1 MNRNQAQGMTMYIV
15 GTVQQIVGR
24 VIGNQRHQTKG
35 FQRKITGKA
44 IIALG
49 DAQKL
54 LKSCIKQ
61 HRSI

>member
-1 MNRNQAQGMTMYIV
+1 MYIV

-24 VIGNQRHQTKG
+24 VIGNQRQQTKG
-35 FQRKITGKA
+35 FQRKIAGKA